1 MLQYMIEALAEAERA
16 ERAAAEL
23 RRAYGPEAERRCKA
37 LIASTQARTADV
49 VHYQNTLRALRWTK
63 F

>member
-16 ERAAAEL
+16 EAAAAEL

-37 LIASTQARTADV
+37 LIASAQKSTAEI
-49 VHYQNTLRALRWTK
+49 VHYQHTLRALRWTRS
-63 F
+63 